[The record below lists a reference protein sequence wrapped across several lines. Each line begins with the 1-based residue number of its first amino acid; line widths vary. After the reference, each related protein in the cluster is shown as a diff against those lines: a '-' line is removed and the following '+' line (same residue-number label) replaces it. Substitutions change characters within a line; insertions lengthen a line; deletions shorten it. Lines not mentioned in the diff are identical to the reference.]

1 MKLDPQLFAVVLMTG
16 LISTM
21 VFSSASAALPQT
33 TIAKSSPKK
42 DLELIK
48 LINNLRS
55 LHDNLRNKVT
65 NCNGGRILV
74 KACPEPTETTGDGS
88 LVKALRQTKQTIDT
102 LELYDSNLKKIA
114 QPALHDYFDDS
125 EQGDLVVIRM
135 INILRYVQR
144 ELEEKVTVCNGGKVL
159 TRACPNSE
167 RIGSG
172 SLVRAMRQTTQILT
186 TLELHLDPSL
196 DKNNLQ

>member
-1 MKLDPQLFAVVLMTG
+1 MKLYPRLFAVVIMTIF
-16 LISTM
+16 ISIM
-21 VFSSASAALPQT
+21 VFLSESASLPQA

-74 KACPEPTETTGDGS
+74 KACPAPNETTGDGS

-102 LELYDSNLKKIA
+102 LELYDANLKKIA
-114 QPALHDYFDDS
+114 RPALHDYFDDS
-125 EQGDLVVIRM
+125 EQGDLVIIRM

-144 ELEEKVTVCNGGKVL
+144 ELEEKVTICNGGKVL
-159 TRACPNSE
+159 TRACPNTE
-167 RIGSG
+167 PTGSG

-186 TLELHLDPSL
+186 TLELHVDPAL
-196 DKNNLQ
+196 DKK